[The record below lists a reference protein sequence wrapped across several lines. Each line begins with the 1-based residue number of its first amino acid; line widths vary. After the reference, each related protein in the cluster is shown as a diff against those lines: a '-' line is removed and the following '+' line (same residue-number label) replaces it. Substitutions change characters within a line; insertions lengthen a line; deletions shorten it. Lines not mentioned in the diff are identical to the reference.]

1 MDLRQL
7 RYFQAVAAAGSLSTA
22 ARRLGVSQPALS
34 VALRKLEAAVGAP
47 LLARDQRGAALTTA
61 GRSLLGAVDQALAV
75 LADGQRAAV
84 AAAQAPGGRL
94 VLACAATVAPALSPV
109 VVGALLAALPTLR
122 PEVLPLPSTEVE
134 QAVQSRAAD
143 LGLVTHVARSREL
156 VRALVVDDELVVV
169 GPSAP
174 SWAEAGAMVRAG
186 PLWLDGSLPAA
197 ASLQAEL
204 GRRGLPCARI
214 VEAGALGVVASAVAG
229 GAGLGLYPRRLG
241 QLGPHPLTPLH
252 ARLPSTPMQVHL
264 LVRAERRRASADQR
278 AIIVA
283 ALAAALR

>member
-1 MDLRQL
+1 M
-7 RYFQAVAAAGSLSTA
+7 
-22 ARRLGVSQPALS
+22 
-34 VALRKLEAAVGAP
+34 
-47 LLARDQRGAALTTA
+47 
-61 GRSLLGAVDQALAV
+61 

-84 AAAQAPGGRL
+84 AAAQASGGRL

-186 PLWLDGSLPAA
+186 PLWLDRP
-197 ASLQAEL
+197 
-204 GRRGLPCARI
+204 GRAWRWR
-214 VEAGALGVVASAVAG
+214 S
-229 GAGLGLYPRRLG
+229 
-241 QLGPHPLTPLH
+241 
-252 ARLPSTPMQVHL
+252 
-264 LVRAERRRASADQR
+264 
-278 AIIVA
+278 
-283 ALAAALR
+283 